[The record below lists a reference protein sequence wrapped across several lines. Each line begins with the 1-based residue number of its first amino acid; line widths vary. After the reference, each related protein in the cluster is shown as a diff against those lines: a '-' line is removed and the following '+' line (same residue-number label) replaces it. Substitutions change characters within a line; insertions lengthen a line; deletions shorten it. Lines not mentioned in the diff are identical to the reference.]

1 MAGPVAVVCGV
12 GNNAGDGYV
21 LAALLFEAG
30 IPCRIFLLK
39 EKFSADGRAFF
50 ERCQALGVP
59 GKCGR
64 RPGTDGVCLHCRLPV
79 RHGLCRIGAGQ
90 GRGADRVRQPRG
102 CGGLARDRG
111 RYPQRAFGRHRIG
124 RAGCAGRAHGFHRIL
139 KKGHVLNAPRTTAER
154 YGTKISAFRCWAKQI
169 GWRSAQTLPV

>member
-1 MAGPVAVVCGV
+1 M
-12 GNNAGDGYV
+12 

-59 GKCGR
+59 GKCGKKGR
-64 RPGTDGVCLHCRLPV
+64 ELTGFACIADCLFGTGFA
-79 RHGLCRIGAGQ
+79 GLAQ
-90 GRGADRVRQPRG
+90 GKAAALIECVNRAV

-111 RYPQRAFGRHRIG
+111 PISPAGFRATPDWARRLCGQSARFSIG
-124 RAGCAGRAHGFHRIL
+124 F
-139 KKGHVLNAPRTTAER
+139 
-154 YGTKISAFRCWAKQI
+154 
-169 GWRSAQTLPV
+169 

>member
-1 MAGPVAVVCGV
+1 MAVVCGV

-59 GKCGR
+59 WEVWEEGR
-64 RPGTDGVCLHCRLPV
+64 ELTGFACIADCLFGTALPDWRRARPR
-79 RHGLCRIGAGQ
+79 R
-90 GRGADRVRQPRG
+90 
-102 CGGLARDRG
+102 
-111 RYPQRAFGRHRIG
+111 
-124 RAGCAGRAHGFHRIL
+124 
-139 KKGHVLNAPRTTAER
+139 
-154 YGTKISAFRCWAKQI
+154 
-169 GWRSAQTLPV
+169 